1 MLRNFRLLALRK
13 SRRSVSTTGVQF
25 QKSEAKEETKDE
37 KSTNAS
43 QINIYEQKS
52 GLIEGSKIEYFMKK
66 KEIGMTDDESTI
78 KGKAKAKAKDF
89 TALIFTG
96 VAGVAL
102 SYALYT
108 LYKQYFAKRPADYA
122 FEIAQK
128 YVKNNAEIE
137 DQLGEYK
144 IDTRDSKGHRRWG
157 EDQVISS
164 QIQAIPD
171 KGLEV
176 MKINFFLTTSNRK
189 CLVHAMMVRAEGE
202 TDDAWFPM
210 QIFGEIDYDQKFMV
224 KQILFVDYSKEIKE
238 GISLEILRQN
248 AAEEQENIADARE
261 SYKSGALTDSKDK
274 ISNNLSTTSE
284 APLASSVD
292 DSHRARPKW

>member
-1 MLRNFRLLALRK
+1 MLRNFRLLALRR
-13 SRRSVSTTGVQF
+13 SRRNVSTTGAHF
-25 QKSEAKEETKDE
+25 QKNEAKDEIKDE
-37 KSTNAS
+37 KSTTS

-66 KEIGMTDDESTI
+66 KEIGMTDDETTI

-128 YVKNNAEIE
+128 YVRNNQEIE

-202 TDDAWFPM
+202 ADDAWFPM

-224 KQILFVDYSKEIKE
+224 KQILFVDY
-238 GISLEILRQN
+238 
-248 AAEEQENIADARE
+248 A
-261 SYKSGALTDSKDK
+261 K
-274 ISNNLSTTSE
+274 I
-284 APLASSVD
+284 
-292 DSHRARPKW
+292 